1 MKLKITRP
9 QDSLKLNSGK
19 SMIAVFVL
27 ALFMITS
34 CTNSKAVA
42 DSAKLMRGDW
52 TITNVTVDGIQ
63 QSYVDITVFD
73 EANSQCYVGS
83 AWHLVQNN
91 ATGNYTINAAGDCP
105 SGTTKIKWF
114 VTEEGGQN
122 YFNFKKVYEGEKP
135 KNVVDGY
142 KMRVTANTGSTIV
155 LVQDLMFE
163 GKPIS
168 VNYTFQKN
176 S

>member
-1 MKLKITRP
+1 MITRP
-9 QDSLKLNSGK
+9 GRSLKWNTGK
-19 SMIAVFVL
+19 GILFIFVFSL
-27 ALFMITS
+27 SFMYS

-52 TITNVTVDGIQ
+52 TITNVSVNGIE

-73 EANSQCYVGS
+73 EADTQCYVGS
-83 AWHLVQNN
+83 TWHLVQNN
-91 ATGNYTINAAGDCP
+91 ATGNYTLNAGSDCP

-114 VTEEGGQN
+114 ITEEGGES
-122 YFNFKKVYEGEKP
+122 YFNFKKIYEGERP

-142 KMRVTANTGSTIV
+142 KMRVSANTGSTIV

>member
-1 MKLKITRP
+1 MKSQI
-9 QDSLKLNSGK
+9 QKLQNSFQMNK
-19 SMIAVFVL
+19 NKNLLVVL
-27 ALFMITS
+27 FAIFLLVTS
-34 CTNSKAVA
+34 CNNSKVVA
-42 DSAKLMRGDW
+42 DNEKLMRGDW
-52 TITNVTVDGIQ
+52 TISNVSVDGIN
-63 QSYVDITVFD
+63 QSYVNITVFD
-73 EANSQCYVGS
+73 EAKTQCYVGS

-91 ATGNYTINAAGDCP
+91 ASGNYTVNAGGDCP

-114 VTEEGGQN
+114 ITEEGGQY
-122 YFNFKKVYEGEKP
+122 YFNFKKVYEGERP

-142 KMRVTANTGSTIV
+142 KMRVASNTGSTIV

>member
-1 MKLKITRP
+1 MKSHIQKLK
-9 QDSLKLNSGK
+9 NSSCMKK
-19 SMIAVFVL
+19 SKNLMFAFFASIFLL
-27 ALFMITS
+27 AS
-34 CTNSKAVA
+34 CNNSKVVA
-42 DSAKLMRGDW
+42 DNEKLMRGDW
-52 TITNVTVDGIQ
+52 TVTNVSVDGIN

-73 EANSQCYVGS
+73 EAKTKCYVGS

-91 ATGNYTINAAGDCP
+91 ATGNYTVNAGGDCP

-114 VTEEGGQN
+114 ITEESGQY
-122 YFNFKKVYEGEKP
+122 YFNFKKIYEGERP

-142 KMRVTANTGSTIV
+142 KMRVSSNTGSTIV

>member
-1 MKLKITRP
+1 MKLMITQP
-9 QDSLKLNSGK
+9 KHSFKLNLGK
-19 SMIAVFVL
+19 GLISLFVL
-27 ALFMITS
+27 TLFFVSS

-42 DSAKLMRGDW
+42 DSEKLMRGDW
-52 TITNVTVDGIQ
+52 TITNVSVDGIQ

-83 AWHLVQNN
+83 SWHLVQNN
-91 ATGNYTINAAGDCP
+91 ATGNYTFNAGGDCP

-114 VTEEGGQN
+114 VTEGGGESF
-122 YFNFKKVYEGEKP
+122 FNFKKVYEGERP

-142 KMRVTANTGSTIV
+142 KMRVSSNTGSTIV